1 MEGILTNR
9 RVSYL
14 KEMKKMK
21 ISEHFELEEFINPAD
36 FAEHKE
42 NSIDLIDKKLIDIAE
57 FIRTN
62 TKKPVTINNWHTGGQ
77 YKESGLRE
85 QNTTT
90 GAKKSAHKSGKAID
104 VKIKGWGGTEWY
116 NWVRINAKTL
126 YQLGARR
133 IEDKSLATTWLHI
146 DTKEHGEPNV
156 ITVIDLTK
164 VTERIKIIGL

>member
-1 MEGILTNR
+1 
-9 RVSYL
+9 
-14 KEMKKMK
+14 MK

-42 NSIDLIDKKLIDIAE
+42 NSIDLIDRKIIDIAE
-57 FIRTN
+57 FIRTD
-62 TKKPVTINNWHTGGQ
+62 TGKPVTINNWHTGGQ

-85 QNTTT
+85 ATTTT
-90 GAKKSAHKSGKAID
+90 GAKKSAHKEGKAID
-104 VKIKGWGGTEWY
+104 VKIKDWTGNEWY
-116 NWVRINAKTL
+116 EYVKKNAKKL

-146 DTKEHGEPNV
+146 DTKEHGLPNV

-164 VTERIKIIGL
+164 VVEKIKIVGL